1 MSEPVRLPPALEPA
15 VPTDRAVVV
24 VDVATAPPPKPLTR
38 TLEALG
44 SLDGEELLLQVN
56 DREPTH
62 LFPKLDDRG
71 AAYATAE
78 RAETVVT
85 AIWYP

>member
-1 MSEPVRLPPALEPA
+1 MSETARLPPALEST
-15 VPTDRAVVV
+15 VPTDRAVVA
-24 VDVATAPPPKPLTR
+24 VDVATAPPPEPLTR
-38 TLEALG
+38 TLEALAT
-44 SLDGEELLLQVN
+44 LDDDELLLQVN
-56 DREPTH
+56 DREPTY

-78 RAETVVT
+78 RVETVVT